1 LLYNATNL
9 FKSAISSMNRDL
21 RIRCTID
28 DKVYE
33 DSEIQYCS
41 TEESILT
48 SEDFKLGSATAST
61 FELTLLNM
69 DDSLSA
75 KSFEGKEVQIEIGAV
90 LDKFSQPIEYVSMGS
105 FLVEKGNKEKTTIKL
120 TGYDMMILF
129 EKPYVSSLTY
139 PATLQQ
145 ILQEACSLSGVEL
158 ETTTFLNHDY
168 IVNEKPNLDNVSRRQ
183 VLEYISE
190 LACSYAC
197 INRSGKV
204 ELVTFSE
211 TDIQIDS
218 DNYYSM
224 NLSEYE
230 YGGIDHVVIDN
241 EGVLK
246 EVGTGT
252 NVIEIKD
259 NIFALNPTD
268 LLINNI
274 YNAIENFKFKPFNT
288 TWQGN
293 VLTAPGDLINVS
305 YKDGEVYKSFIA
317 KQKFTYSTG
326 LKCEV
331 TTNAKTVIQSEYKS
345 GGTLTQKIE
354 KTKNELRSKIEFTD
368 EKFTQ
373 EFERV
378 DQSISTI
385 EQDAET
391 IKLSVKGLDD
401 RMGEAEASIELT
413 SEQISLKVS
422 KDGVISA
429 INQTAE
435 QITIDASKVNLN
447 GYVTITNL
455 STPGQTI
462 IDGGNILT
470 GTMSAD
476 RIFGGWLRFSNF
488 SSLYEINEPYT
499 TLVFSSGGYTFE
511 AGGTV
516 DFQNNEIRGLNVVA
530 SFG

>member
-1 LLYNATNL
+1 
-9 FKSAISSMNRDL
+9 MNRDL

-28 DKVYE
+28 GKVYE
-33 DSEIQYCS
+33 DSDIQYCS

-75 KSFEGKEVQIEIGAV
+75 KSFEGKEVHVEIGAV
-90 LDKFSQPIEYVSMGS
+90 LDKFSQPVEYVSMGS

-120 TGYDMMILF
+120 TGYDKMILF

-145 ILQEACSLSGVEL
+145 ILQEVCSLSGVEL
-158 ETTTFLNHDY
+158 QTTTFLNHDY
-168 IVNEKPNLDNVSRRQ
+168 IVNEKPNFDNVSRRQ

-204 ELVTFSE
+204 EFVTFAN
-211 TDIQIDS
+211 TNIQIDS
-218 DNYYSM
+218 DNFYSM

-230 YGGIDHVVIDN
+230 YGGIDHVVIVN

-246 EVGTGT
+246 EVGTGA
-252 NVIEIKD
+252 NIIEIKD
-259 NIFALNPTD
+259 NIFALNPTEQ
-268 LLINNI
+268 LINNI
-274 YNAIENFKFKPFNT
+274 FNAIEKFKFKPFNT

-293 VLTAPGDLINVS
+293 ILTAPGDLINVS

-326 LKCEV
+326 LKCDI
-331 TTNAKTVIQSEYKS
+331 TTSAKTAIQTEYQS
-345 GGTLTQKIE
+345 GGTITKELA
-354 KTKNELRSKIEFTD
+354 KTKSRIDKQDDKITLEVERLD
-368 EKFTQ
+368 E
-373 EFERV
+373 
-378 DQSISTI
+378 SIG
-385 EQDAET
+385 A
-391 IKLSVKGLDD
+391 IKVEADEISLSVKDLDD
-401 RMGEAEASIELT
+401 RVGSAEASIVVN
-413 SEQISLKVS
+413 SNNIALKVDQS
-422 KDGVISA
+422 DYNGQKIGSLINLSPTA
-429 INQTAE
+429 IDIE
-435 QITIDASKVNLN
+435 SGKLNLT

-462 IDGGNILT
+462 IDGGNITT

-488 SSLYEINEPYT
+488 SSIYEISEPYT
-499 TLVFSSGGYTFE
+499 TMVFSSGGYTFE
-511 AGGTV
+511 AGGTIN
-516 DFQNNEIRGLNVVA
+516 FSNNPVTGLTVVA
-530 SFG
+530 SFA